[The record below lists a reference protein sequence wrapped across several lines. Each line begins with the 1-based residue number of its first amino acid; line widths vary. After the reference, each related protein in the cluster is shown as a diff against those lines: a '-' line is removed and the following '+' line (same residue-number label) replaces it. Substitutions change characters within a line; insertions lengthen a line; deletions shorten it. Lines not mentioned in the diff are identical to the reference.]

1 MPEYT
6 QAGHCHFSPRI
17 RRRANKSTTSPESA
31 QIPRVIQTSASP
43 SPLPSSELQDTSRDH
58 LPSGTPARSAA
69 DCDASVEEEADV
81 HREAR
86 LLCDAQGELIFIG
99 DCAPLSLFQTVRQI
113 VTSRV
118 DPDVFAR
125 QTSRV
130 LMLENTSSGIQPS
143 IAHGNPPV
151 VNLDA
156 IGGLVSTFAAV
167 TSGLV
172 DLIDCGRFANDLA
185 IWAGRSQKPDDVAS
199 AVNYLVLAIGSQ
211 TDAQDLAAE
220 YFHYAKTLAL
230 ASLDGNLGVDTVK
243 AFAFIT
249 FVSQGRPP
257 AMSDVDC
264 TVPYRITD
272 DGGQEVFE
280 LLNASVQIFLIT
292 ERIVLEVYSRRKITL
307 QLTEGISRQLRDW
320 SAKWL
325 CALRRIVSVNSIS
338 EDRPTVVGACQVLS
352 SYYYA
357 VILVSRPFLIFAD
370 RPPRSWLFASA
381 LVIGVGLLGG
391 FGRVLEKYARMAI
404 SALEFFAKEDTHAMQ
419 YSLIAKSLLTSAL
432 QYLETKET
440 KERIQI
446 AENSSQL
453 FGLIPKEDALSQ
465 VSVPVGTTRDL
476 RPSTT
481 RPGEVGSTC
490 ISPASRAADSM
501 FGEIDTSIFS
511 LNDPLAP
518 PSEFSHLARN
528 PQDQVDQV
536 FGALNLF
543 PLLNGNG
550 HIDLAHYL

>member
-1 MPEYT
+1 
-6 QAGHCHFSPRI
+6 
-17 RRRANKSTTSPESA
+17 
-31 QIPRVIQTSASP
+31 
-43 SPLPSSELQDTSRDH
+43 
-58 LPSGTPARSAA
+58 
-69 DCDASVEEEADV
+69 
-81 HREAR
+81 
-86 LLCDAQGELIFIG
+86 
-99 DCAPLSLFQTVRQI
+99 
-113 VTSRV
+113 
-118 DPDVFAR
+118 
-125 QTSRV
+125 
-130 LMLENTSSGIQPS
+130 MLENTSNCIQPS
-143 IAHGNPPV
+143 VAHGNPPV

-156 IGGLVSTFAAV
+156 IGGLVSTFASV

-172 DLIDCGRFANDLA
+172 DLIDCGRFANDLT
-185 IWAGRSQKPDDVAS
+185 IWAGGGQKPEDVAS

-243 AFAFIT
+243 AFALIT
-249 FVSQGRPP
+249 LVLDLFLSVSQGRPP

-264 TVPYRITD
+264 TVPYRNTD

-325 CALRRIVSVNSIS
+325 SALRRIVSVNSTS
-338 EDRPTVVGACQVLS
+338 EDRPKVVGACQVLS

-357 VILVSRPFLIFAD
+357 VMLVSRPFLIFAD
-370 RPPRSWLFASA
+370 RPPSSWLFASA
-381 LVIGVGLLGG
+381 LVTGVGLLGG

-404 SALEFFAKEDTHAMQ
+404 SALEFFAKEDTHATQ
-419 YSLIAKSLLTSAL
+419 YSIIAKSLLTSAL
-432 QYLETKET
+432 KYLETKET
-440 KERIQI
+440 KERIRI
-446 AENSSQL
+446 AESSSQL
-453 FGLIPKEDALSQ
+453 FGLIPKEDTVPQ
-465 VSVPVGTTRDL
+465 ISVPVGTTRDL

-481 RPGEVGSTC
+481 RPGEVRNAC

>member
-1 MPEYT
+1 
-6 QAGHCHFSPRI
+6 
-17 RRRANKSTTSPESA
+17 
-31 QIPRVIQTSASP
+31 
-43 SPLPSSELQDTSRDH
+43 
-58 LPSGTPARSAA
+58 
-69 DCDASVEEEADV
+69 
-81 HREAR
+81 
-86 LLCDAQGELIFIG
+86 
-99 DCAPLSLFQTVRQI
+99 
-113 VTSRV
+113 
-118 DPDVFAR
+118 
-125 QTSRV
+125 
-130 LMLENTSSGIQPS
+130 MLENTSNCIRPS

-156 IGGLVSTFAAV
+156 IGRLVSTFASV

-185 IWAGRSQKPDDVAS
+185 IWVGRNQKPDDVAS

-230 ASLDGNLGVDTVK
+230 ASLDGNLGVDTVR
-243 AFAFIT
+243 AFALIT
-249 FVSQGRPP
+249 LDYLSKEAYERRERLWKSLRVLDLFLSVSQGRPP
-257 AMSDVDC
+257 ATSDVDC
-264 TVPYRITD
+264 TVPYRTTD

-325 CALRRIVSVNSIS
+325 CPLRRIVSMNSIS
-338 EDRPTVVGACQVLS
+338 EDRPKVVGACQVLS

-357 VILVSRPFLIFAD
+357 AMLVSRPFLM
-370 RPPRSWLFASA
+370 SWLFASA
-381 LVIGVGLLGG
+381 LVTGVGLLGG

-440 KERIQI
+440 QERVRI
-446 AENSSQL
+446 AESSSQL
-453 FGLIPKEDALSQ
+453 FGLIPKEDTLSQ
-465 VSVPVGTTRDL
+465 VSIPVGTTRDL
-476 RPSTT
+476 RPSIS
-481 RPGEVGSTC
+481 RPGEVSSTC
-490 ISPASRAADSM
+490 ISPASRATDSM

-528 PQDQVDQV
+528 PQVQVDQV

-543 PLLNGNG
+543 PLLDGNG

>member
-1 MPEYT
+1 
-6 QAGHCHFSPRI
+6 
-17 RRRANKSTTSPESA
+17 
-31 QIPRVIQTSASP
+31 
-43 SPLPSSELQDTSRDH
+43 
-58 LPSGTPARSAA
+58 
-69 DCDASVEEEADV
+69 
-81 HREAR
+81 
-86 LLCDAQGELIFIG
+86 
-99 DCAPLSLFQTVRQI
+99 
-113 VTSRV
+113 
-118 DPDVFAR
+118 
-125 QTSRV
+125 
-130 LMLENTSSGIQPS
+130 MLENTSNCIQPCR
-143 IAHGNPPV
+143 AHGNPPV

-156 IGGLVSTFAAV
+156 IGGLVSTFASVA
-167 TSGLV
+167 SGLV

-220 YFHYAKTLAL
+220 YFNYAKTLAL
-230 ASLDGNLGVDTVK
+230 ASLGGNLGVDTVK
-243 AFAFIT
+243 AFALIT
-249 FVSQGRPP
+249 LVLDLFLSVSQGRPP

-264 TVPYRITD
+264 TVPYRTTD

-320 SAKWL
+320 SSKWL
-325 CALRRIVSVNSIS
+325 CALRHIVTVDSIS
-338 EDRPTVVGACQVLS
+338 EDRPKVVGACQVLS

-357 VILVSRPFLIFAD
+357 VMLVSRPFLI
-370 RPPRSWLFASA
+370 SWLFASA
-381 LVIGVGLLGG
+381 LVTGVGLLGG

-440 KERIQI
+440 KERIRI
-446 AENSSQL
+446 AESSSQL
-453 FGLIPKEDALSQ
+453 FGLIPKEDTLSQ
-465 VSVPVGTTRDL
+465 VSVRVGTTRDL
-476 RPSTT
+476 RASTT

-490 ISPASRAADSM
+490 ISPASRAADSI

-518 PSEFSHLARN
+518 PSEFSHLAKN

-543 PLLNGNG
+543 PLLDGNG